1 MLTTSNI
8 RTMRSFTQQKNLRW
22 ILRQSWVLIYAMCL
36 VAFLY
41 QLGTLIYS
49 YANPNQTITKIEKKN
64 LNEMKFPVIFKI
76 CIKPGFDTEE
86 LLRTGYKQAARYFV
100 GESRYNKTLVGWAGH
115 TEEGG
120 IIGDVEGKNLVGG

>member
-1 MLTTSNI
+1 
-8 RTMRSFTQQKNLRW
+8 
-22 ILRQSWVLIYAMCL
+22 MCL

-41 QLGTLIYS
+41 QLGALVYS

-76 CIKPGFDTEE
+76 CIKPGFDAEE
-86 LLRTGYKQAARYFV
+86 LLRAGYKQAARYFV

-120 IIGDVEGKNLVGG
+120 IVGDIKGKNFVHHSDI